1 MVKADY
7 DSEAEALSIVLR
19 DVRRLDDQEQVDEDY
34 CYVGI
39 VAGQA
44 VNVSLIYPAQHL
56 DLLVVVARRYDL
68 DGEALVAIAKAAL
81 AAPDRLVTMDLSGV
95 LVA

>member
-19 DVRRLDDQEQVDEDY
+19 DIRRLDDQEQVDEDY

-39 VAGQA
+39 AGGQA

-56 DLLVVVARRYDL
+56 DLLKDAAERYDL